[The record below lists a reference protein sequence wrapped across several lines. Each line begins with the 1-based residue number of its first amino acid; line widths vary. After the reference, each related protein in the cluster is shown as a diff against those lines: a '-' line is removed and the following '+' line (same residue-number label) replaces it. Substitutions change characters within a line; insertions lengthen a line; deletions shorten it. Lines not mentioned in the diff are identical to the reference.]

1 MSRQLLSID
10 SRGLPDLVGSD
21 FGALQSLA
29 IPVRANQGVLE
40 RGCFLRT
47 DGSRALVATQVD
59 GVLSNR
65 VNSDV
70 PEAEDRAAT
79 IFTAGRFLLATVKRA
94 NPQFVF
100 DEAALSTL
108 AARSIILERAYGT
121 TGWQ

>member
-1 MSRQLLSID
+1 MPRQLLTTD
-10 SRGLPDLVGSD
+10 SRGLTDLVGSD

-29 IPVRANQGVLE
+29 IGVRAGQGVLE

-47 DGSRALVATQVD
+47 DGSVALVSTQVA

-70 PEAEDRAAT
+70 PEAEGRAAT
-79 IFTAGRFLLATVKRA
+79 VFTAGRFLLATVKRA

-100 DEAALSTL
+100 DEAALSSL
-108 AARSIILERAYGT
+108 AAKSITFERAYGT